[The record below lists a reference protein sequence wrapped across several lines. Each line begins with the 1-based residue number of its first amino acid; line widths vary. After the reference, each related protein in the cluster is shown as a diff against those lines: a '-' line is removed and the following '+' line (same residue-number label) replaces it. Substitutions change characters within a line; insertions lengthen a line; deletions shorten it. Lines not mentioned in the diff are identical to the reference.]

1 MRRRS
6 SLVGVIWAAV
16 LVMSVE
22 SPPTVIQAAAKP
34 CPSGAFAKLFHFR
47 QRTKDPSVFRLP
59 LERPHA
65 RATLAKTLFAISS
78 GGESIPLT
86 LQKVFVR
93 PLDPAKQCPDRSP
106 EGPEFGDEDEEIL
119 SCCERATAQYVAKKA
134 PVGRIAFLSHDPSDS
149 SSIYRV
155 TEVKDRSLQTR
166 IESRLRLGKQHGLVL
181 NEATAWACLDKP
193 TVRTFR
199 FEGAG
204 GSFAYY
210 ESDCTGWASEA
221 VDGARFVALY
231 KEVAGA
237 LSPVFSTRRA
247 SEPLGPNGYPVAPRL
262 TEFIR
267 IDPLFASD
275 MDGDGLIETRLERA
289 AGVSGN
295 VQVVEFH
302 LNGYDRRA
310 SVEASEEGMPQ
321 PWTQFADAFLTCRW

>member
-6 SLVGVIWAAV
+6 ALVCLICSAALAVSDGTSLA
-16 LVMSVE
+16 
-22 SPPTVIQAAAKP
+22 VIQAAAKP
-34 CPSGAFAKLFHFR
+34 CPSGPQGKLFHFR

-59 LERPHA
+59 LKRSHA
-65 RATLAKTLFAISS
+65 RTTLAKTIFAITA
-78 GGESIPLT
+78 GGESLPLT

-106 EGPEFGDEDEEIL
+106 EGPEFGDEDGEIL
-119 SCCERATAQYVAKKA
+119 SCSERATAQYGAQST
-134 PVGRIAFLSHDPSDS
+134 PVGGIAFLSHDASDS
-149 SSIYRV
+149 SRIYRV
-155 TEVKDRSLQTR
+155 TGVKDRSLRTR
-166 IESRLRLGKQHGLVL
+166 IEGRLRLGNQHGLVL
-181 NEATAWACLDKP
+181 TEATAWACQDKP
-193 TVRTFR
+193 TVQTFR

-204 GSFAYY
+204 GSFVYY

-231 KEVAGA
+231 QELEGT

-267 IDPLFASD
+267 IDPLFAAD
-275 MDGDGLIETRLERA
+275 LDGDGLIETRLERSG
-289 AGVSGN
+289 GVSGN

-302 LNGYDRRA
+302 LNGYERIA

-321 PWTQFADAFLTCRW
+321 PWTPFADTFLTCRP